1 MSLLER
7 VHGGYVRARRSLV
20 LSDHLAELI
29 PRNARLLDVGCG
41 DGLLACM
48 IIRKRPD
55 IALRGIDV
63 LIRAQ
68 NYIPVTAFDGR
79 VIPYADASFDV
90 VMFVD
95 VLHHTADPMILLREA
110 VRVARKALVIKDHT
124 RNGFLAGPTLRLM
137 DRFGN
142 ARHGVALPYN
152 YWSQEEWFK
161 AWETLDLTIGVWKKT
176 LGLYPRPAGWLFER
190 SLHFIARLDLNEHE
204 R

>member
-7 VHGGYVRARRSLV
+7 IHGGYVGTRRSRV
-20 LSDHLAELI
+20 LSDHFAELI

-63 LIRAQ
+63 LVREQ
-68 NYIPVTAFDGR
+68 TYIPVTAFDGR

-95 VLHHTADPMILLREA
+95 VLHHTADPIILLREA

-137 DRFGN
+137 DWFGN

-152 YWSQEEWFK
+152 YWSQEKWFK
-161 AWETLDLTIGVWKKT
+161 AWETLDLTIGVWEKM

-190 SLHFIARLDLNEHE
+190 SLHFIARLDLKEAK